1 MKLNA
6 FILLLLLVSVSCAPQ
21 PTATPEA
28 PSVTP
33 PTLALEPTPLMT
45 ATPSAPTV
53 EPTPLPT
60 ARPRFFEDIDARA
73 ILASLLGDLPLTEET
88 DGYWVLGNPDWKV
101 WVNDRD
107 EGHVTQ
113 KDNPE
118 LVAVVS
124 NVIGA
129 NPPPEAQSFAPSG
142 TFLALFVRDETTDEL
157 LFVRRETVFPNIA
170 PLTVEIHLPRVVDV
184 DHDGQD
190 EILLTTSPTQSP
202 VRSTEAQLLRWDG
215 ERFRELWRGTIGSDN
230 TAAATQDDYK
240 LFEGA
245 VDFADLDSDGTD
257 EIIVNGK
264 TTHFGKDAQGNANLD
279 AVISQVAE
287 HQVFKWNGSS
297 FALAPS
303 LQARIPTLS
312 P

>member
-1 MKLNA
+1 MKLHA
-6 FILLLLLVSVSCAPQ
+6 LILLLLLVSVSCAPQ

-28 PSVTP
+28 SAVTP
-33 PTLALEPTPLMT
+33 TTLGLEPTPLMT
-45 ATPSAPTV
+45 PTLGAPTA

-60 ARPRFFEDIDARA
+60 ARPRLFEDIDARA

-113 KDNPE
+113 KEHTE

-142 TFLALFVRDETTDEL
+142 TFLALFDRDETTDEL
-157 LFVRRETVFPNIA
+157 RFVRRETIFPNIA
-170 PLTVEIHLPRVVDV
+170 PLTFEIHLPRVLDI
-184 DHDGQD
+184 DRDGQD
-190 EILLTTSPTQSP
+190 EILSTTSPTQSP

-215 ERFRELWRGTIGSDN
+215 ETFRELWRGAIGSDN
-230 TAAATQDDYK
+230 TAAANQDDYK

-264 TTHFGKDAQGNANLD
+264 TTRYGKDAQGNVNLD
-279 AVISQVAE
+279 AVISQTAE
-287 HQVFKWNGSS
+287 QQVFKWNGSA

-303 LQARIPTLS
+303 LQAPLPTLS